1 MEDISG
7 RWPAEEF
14 RDSQRL
20 KDVRTPGGNNKDWE
34 PAKGSLMAQGAGYPG
49 DAAGQVRSVTE
60 GAAGGSLIFHFRA
73 VEFGAF

>member
-20 KDVRTPGGNNKDWE
+20 KDVRTSGGKNEDWR
-34 PAKGSLMAQGAGYPG
+34 PAKGSLMAQGAGYSG

-60 GAAGGSLIFHFRA
+60 RTASGSLIFHFRA